1 MGLKELL
8 QGRIDYIDSQLD
20 WTLPK
25 IEVYPTELF
34 QAMRYS
40 VFAGGKRL
48 RPIML
53 LSACEAV
60 GGAPEGAVPFAC
72 AIEMIH
78 TYSLIHDDLPAMD
91 NDDYRRG
98 KLTSHKMFGE
108 DMGILAGDAL
118 LHHAMETMAEACCKE
133 FTLERVRAME
143 AISHGAGVFGMLAG
157 QVVDVLSDGSEINEE
172 TLEFIHKNKTAAMIQ
187 AALKAGAILGG
198 GTEEQVAS
206 LDLVGEKIGVAFQIQ
221 DDVLDVIST
230 QNELGKPVH
239 SDEKNKKTTYV
250 NIYGIEKSKKII
262 SRLSK
267 EAIEILEGFGEKGMF
282 LIELTNYLIGRTY

>member
-8 QGRIDYIDSQLD
+8 QGRIDDIDSQLD

-25 IEVYPTELF
+25 TEVYPTEIF

-98 KLTSHKMFGE
+98 KLTCHKMFGE
-108 DMGILAGDAL
+108 DIGILAGDAL

-133 FTLERVRAME
+133 FTVERVRAME
-143 AISHGAGVFGMLAG
+143 AIAHGAGVFGMLAG
-157 QVVDVLSDGSEINEE
+157 QVVDVLSDGKEINEE
-172 TLEFIHKNKTAAMIQ
+172 TLEFIHKNKTAAMMQ

-206 LDLVGEKIGVAFQIQ
+206 FDLVGEKIGVAFQIQ

-239 SDEKNKKTTYV
+239 SDEKNKKTTCV